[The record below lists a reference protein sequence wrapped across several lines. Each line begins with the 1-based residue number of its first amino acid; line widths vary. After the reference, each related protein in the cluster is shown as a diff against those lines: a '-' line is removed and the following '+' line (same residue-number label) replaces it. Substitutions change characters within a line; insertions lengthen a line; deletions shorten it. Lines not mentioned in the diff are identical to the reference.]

1 MHALARFFTSVQGRI
16 LLIRSCLSLVTERGE
31 GEDGVQANAF
41 GRQKGRDRARESVH
55 SFEKQSEVS
64 RRLNF
69 PSFFLLLPSSY
80 ILRTDGRPCISP
92 PLFSQKKNSPP
103 PPLLFSL
110 LSDPPP
116 PFGRGRR
123 RRAVCSVC
131 AAAKETHGGAPAI
144 MQPRAATTTTYTYY
158 KQQGRESGKE

>member
-1 MHALARFFTSVQGRI
+1 MGCKQMHLGDRK
-16 LLIRSCLSLVTERGE
+16 E
-31 GEDGVQANAF
+31 GIEQ
-41 GRQKGRDRARESVH
+41 ESVH

-69 PSFFLLLPSSY
+69 PSFFLLPPSSY

-92 PLFSQKKNSPP
+92 PLFSQKKNSPPPP

-158 KQQGRESGKE
+158 KQQGREGGRVERSKCRTVGNERERSHEQCPSMIRMSFCS